1 MELPFIKE
9 TAMQNSGLAYMIAKR
24 VNQLQAMKAA
34 ARMRDIITALMS
46 SL

>member
-24 VNQLQAMKAA
+24 INQLQAMKAA
-34 ARMRDIITALMS
+34 ATT
-46 SL
+46 